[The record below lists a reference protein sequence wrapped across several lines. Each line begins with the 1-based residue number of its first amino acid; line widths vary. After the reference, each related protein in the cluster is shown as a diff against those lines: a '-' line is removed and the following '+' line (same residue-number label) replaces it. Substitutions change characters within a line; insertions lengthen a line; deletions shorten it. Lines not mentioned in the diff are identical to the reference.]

1 MSTKTATKSTKSSG
15 CRCGCAGKAPSG
27 GSNRCTCDQCQPA
40 CPDSGVLRPSFFA
53 GQLLTEDDLQQITA
67 YQIGKRRLTNRY
79 LFGTGVVCGLEVVK
93 SDRPGCVT
101 VNCGYA
107 LDCCGNDIFLSCPVT
122 IDINEKIRDLPC
134 DCGEP
139 CDDGSRRYQL
149 CVSYA
154 EIPSE
159 PVSAYS
165 PGATST
171 CMNTRVQES
180 CTFTLR
186 CLPKECKPPDDFS
199 SRITDV
205 LKDCR
210 RDEVTDLD
218 LAVFQNL
225 YAYKDDLIPVKPIT
239 LAEKDFKDLWAASG
253 ATPLALK
260 EGMKD
265 EELQAAVTSLL
276 PPARAFARVQYF
288 DPAKITQTIIS
299 KDTFSG
305 PDDLKA
311 KLSKVGADLKEA
323 IAKLLPEHQHDA
335 SVSLETALR
344 IALLKHEID
353 LWTEAD
359 STKLAKARQ
368 RIDVRLFVLPH
379 DSEPYNFDRYKA
391 VLGELSQ
398 QFVDLPIPTGDEFT
412 SDELKA
418 AGPLGAR
425 YKKEGINGCVEALC
439 KIVNPPCP
447 PCDDLCVL
455 LATIEI
461 KVCKVQL
468 ICTQVR
474 NIILS
479 PAALGYWLP
488 LHDLLAKLCC
498 CPKDG
503 GGRPVLD
510 ATLDPFKQAQ
520 TVLFPPPPS
529 NKTTEGAKP

>member
-1 MSTKTATKSTKSSG
+1 MSTKTATKSTKSPG
-15 CRCGCAGKAPSG
+15 CRCGCAGKSPSG
-27 GSNRCTCDQCQPA
+27 GSSGCTCDQCQPA

-93 SDRPGCVT
+93 SDSPGCVT
-101 VNCGYA
+101 IDCGYA

-154 EIPSE
+154 EFPSE
-159 PVSAYS
+159 PVSPYS

-199 SRITDV
+199 SRITEV
-205 LKDCR
+205 LKNCR
-210 RDEVTDLD
+210 RDELTDLD
-218 LAVFQNL
+218 LALFQNL
-225 YAYKDDLIPVKPIT
+225 FAYKDELIPVKPIT
-239 LAEKDFKDLWAASG
+239 LAERDFKDLFAAST
-253 ATPLALK
+253 ASPLAMK
-260 EGMKD
+260 EEMKD
-265 EELQAAVTSLL
+265 EELQAAVNSLL

-288 DPAKITQTIIS
+288 DPAKIPSTMSIAP
-299 KDTFSG
+299 FANLN
-305 PDDLKA
+305 DLTD
-311 KLSKVGADLKEA
+311 KLSKIGAALKEA

-335 SVSLETALR
+335 SISPVTALQ

-359 STKLAKARQ
+359 ASKLAETRQ

-398 QFVDLPIPTGDEFT
+398 QFVDLQIPVGNDFT
-412 SDELKA
+412 SDDLKA
-418 AGPLGAR
+418 AGPLAAR
-425 YKKEGINGCVEALC
+425 YKKDGINGCVEALC
-439 KIVNPPCP
+439 KIVNPPCT
-447 PCDDLCVL
+447 PCDDPCVL
-455 LATIEI
+455 LATIEVKACKI
-461 KVCKVQL
+461 KS
-468 ICTQVR
+468 ICVLVR

-488 LHDLLAKLCC
+488 LQNLLAKLCC
-498 CPKDG
+498 CPRDG
-503 GGRPVLD
+503 DGRHVLN
-510 ATLDPFKQAQ
+510 AALDPFQQAK
-520 TVLFPPPPS
+520 TMLFPPPPLD
-529 NKTTEGAKP
+529 KQTEGVKP